1 MYNRSN
7 NRLEAFD
14 TLTDS
19 TAMVWTRAG
28 YSLSTWRL
36 VRRGHVFATFTFMN
50 AEQTHAVL
58 RTAHGSW
65 EIRETF
71 GGAAPRIG
79 IRPMDA
85 SEETAVFR
93 PASTGHGTTHFATG
107 PIFRWRRPS
116 SSARPASIV
125 TLKGGPIAEVSK
137 PLGAGRGP
145 VTVFLAEGAM
155 QVRELPILIGLG
167 LYTSLLQSRGT
178 LMTEDVDFLE
188 ETVALSC

>member
-1 MYNRSN
+1 MN
-7 NRLEAFD
+7 NRLESINAQ
-14 TLTDS
+14 TNT

-28 YSLSTWRL
+28 YSVNTWRL
-36 VRRGHVFATFTFMN
+36 VCRGRVFGMFTFMN

-58 RTAHGSW
+58 RTADGAW

-71 GGAAPRIG
+71 GGVAPRVG
-79 IRPMDA
+79 IRPLEGD
-85 SEETAVFR
+85 EEIAVFR
-93 PASTGHGTTHFATG
+93 PATTGNGTTHFAGG

-125 TLKGGPIAEVSK
+125 TLKGGPIADVGK

-145 VTVFLAEGAM
+145 VTVFLAEGAT
-155 QVRELPILIGLG
+155 QVPEIAVLLGLG

-178 LMTEDVDFLE
+178 LMTEDADYLE
-188 ETVALSC
+188 DTVALSC